1 MRTEFDI
8 LRYALSVLWV
18 FLFLFFFCEGFQE
31 HGVIWIW
38 ISQARYTFVI
48 PAIFQIP
55 HSYFM
60 NDFTLQD
67 VEVYVVNMYVVG
79 CIPSHVLITLR
90 LRQLPF
96 SPQTITTSKLPP
108 IILSRTSIALEPLAP
123 Y

>member
-1 MRTEFDI
+1 MRSQG
-8 LRYALSVLWV
+8 YGGV
-18 FLFLFFFCEGFQE
+18 FFFFSSFFFCEGFQE

-60 NDFTLQD
+60 NEFPLQD
-67 VEVYVVNMYVVG
+67 VEVYVVNMYLVG
-79 CIPSHVLITLR
+79 NYVTIPSHVLIALR
-90 LRQLPF
+90 LRQLSF

-108 IILSRTSIALEPLAP
+108 IILSRTSIALEPLTP